1 MADPDL
7 AQPEAPAPAQGILGD
22 VASWVLGKQETA
34 VMGTSHGCRN
44 KVGSGTTLGRRCSGF
59 RKSLSL
65 CLHRHGGEAHR
76 GWQGGSDPN
85 SGQSQA
91 RPPSSCMSQTPMDSF
106 SRPPTPTRIP
116 KAGPGVTD
124 SNAALTRWVSGH
136 RQPLQRGLGF
146 LKDTR
151 QLAWGRASEGR
162 AQCPQTLAGGLPRPH
177 SPPRARCLHAPL
189 GAGERAGVLQVPI

>member
-1 MADPDL
+1 
-7 AQPEAPAPAQGILGD
+7 
-22 VASWVLGKQETA
+22 
-34 VMGTSHGCRN
+34 MGTSHGGRN

-76 GWQGGSDPN
+76 GWQGRSDPN

-162 AQCPQTLAGGLPRPH
+162 AQCPQTLAGGSLGHTLHPEPGASVPPWVQASVLACSRFP
-177 SPPRARCLHAPL
+177 SEGVPPPRAGPPVGRDWAAPGPQGG
-189 GAGERAGVLQVPI
+189 GARAHGARL